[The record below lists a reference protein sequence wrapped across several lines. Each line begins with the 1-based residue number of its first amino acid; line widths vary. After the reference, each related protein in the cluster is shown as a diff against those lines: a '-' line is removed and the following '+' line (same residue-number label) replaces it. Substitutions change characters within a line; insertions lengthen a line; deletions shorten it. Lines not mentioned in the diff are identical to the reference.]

1 MKTVYSFLFFFF
13 FAGMVAATA
22 QTPAPAEAQE
32 TAEKVETV
40 VETPAAAVASV
51 EMASWFVGTL
61 NAASSSAT
69 GAVKATRSLVPSKK
83 EQYLQ
88 SGMSNKTLLIRSILR
103 KADGFVNAT
112 V

>member
-61 NAASSSAT
+61 NAASSAT

>member
-40 VETPAAAVASV
+40 VETPAAAVVSV

-61 NAASSSAT
+61 STASSSAT
-69 GAVKATRSLVPSKK
+69 GAVKANRSLVPSKK